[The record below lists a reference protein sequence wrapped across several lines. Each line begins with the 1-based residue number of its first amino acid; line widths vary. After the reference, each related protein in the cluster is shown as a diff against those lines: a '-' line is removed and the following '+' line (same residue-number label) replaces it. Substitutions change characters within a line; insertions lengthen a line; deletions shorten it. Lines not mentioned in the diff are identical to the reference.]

1 MSALPKIPV
10 IQRIANQGKT
20 LEIMSVNVKVR
31 EKKTFK
37 EEVTIFQPENN
48 STPTTFISRIV
59 VTENFNE
66 YQTQSISSI
75 NITKPNMKQNILR
88 LQIMIYALCK
98 RNEFMFLPG
107 YHYFFCSWIQISL
120 QFHFSRAYVCFKV
133 CNFQ

>member
-37 EEVTIFQPENN
+37 EEVTIFQSENN

-75 NITKPNMKQNILR
+75 NITKPNMK
-88 LQIMIYALCK
+88 
-98 RNEFMFLPG
+98 
-107 YHYFFCSWIQISL
+107 
-120 QFHFSRAYVCFKV
+120 
-133 CNFQ
+133 